1 MSTRRK
7 DVIEDSSI
15 EKVKI
20 ITLKEECNGPFK
32 AKIKKEQLITNQII
46 MITYYLFVPLL
57 PLNKAYPKG
66 YYLLNIPVN
75 SCVFKTNS
83 KLSLNF
89 FRDIIPS
96 TNALRIFP
104 INEDLLLFYLYN
116 FQLASFLF
124 MFKTNNKHI
133 GNLYNAFY
141 LFCGLILKNSLL
153 LIFSINIFTNKINL
167 IKTREEKRRE
177 SIYFIQGR
185 ICSSCENGL
194 FDLKNISANTS
205 NLNYDNN
212 NVSIIIVIN
221 ANAKRKIYLINFTK
235 IYIIINAFFN
245 PSIDQKN
252 DYFSSQIDF
261 DKNFSYND
269 LYSNFYNSK
278 YICWKRINIRK
289 EYNRIFRLLTV
300 KLFLKNNLYK
310 ISNTFFA
317 LPKKI
322 INSNTLKE
330 STKLDISLN
339 KYEKSEN
346 YKGKS
351 LIFLKNDINKEM
363 LKNSFQFLSIN
374 KFIYYITSFDKEQ
387 KREKRREEKRREE
400 KRREEKRREEK
411 LFTLSRGGAAK

>member
-1 MSTRRK
+1 M
-7 DVIEDSSI
+7 
-15 EKVKI
+15 
-20 ITLKEECNGPFK
+20 
-32 AKIKKEQLITNQII
+32 
-46 MITYYLFVPLL
+46 
-57 PLNKAYPKG
+57 
-66 YYLLNIPVN
+66 
-75 SCVFKTNS
+75 
-83 KLSLNF
+83 
-89 FRDIIPS
+89 
-96 TNALRIFP
+96 
-104 INEDLLLFYLYN
+104 
-116 FQLASFLF
+116 
-124 MFKTNNKHI
+124 
-133 GNLYNAFY
+133 
-141 LFCGLILKNSLL
+141 
-153 LIFSINIFTNKINL
+153 
-167 IKTREEKRRE
+167 
-177 SIYFIQGR
+177 

-221 ANAKRKIYLINFTK
+221 ANAKRKIYVINFTK
-235 IYIIINAFFN
+235 IYIIITAFFN
-245 PSIDQKN
+245 RTIEQKN
-252 DYFSSQIDF
+252 DFFLSQIDF
-261 DKNFSYND
+261 GKNFSYND
-269 LYSNFYNSK
+269 LYCNYYNNK
-278 YICWKRINIRK
+278 YICWKRK
-289 EYNRIFRLLTV
+289 EYNQIFGFLTV
-300 KLFLKNNLYK
+300 KLFWKNNLYK
-310 ISNTFFA
+310 IFNTFFA

-351 LIFLKNDINKEM
+351 LIFLKNTINKEM